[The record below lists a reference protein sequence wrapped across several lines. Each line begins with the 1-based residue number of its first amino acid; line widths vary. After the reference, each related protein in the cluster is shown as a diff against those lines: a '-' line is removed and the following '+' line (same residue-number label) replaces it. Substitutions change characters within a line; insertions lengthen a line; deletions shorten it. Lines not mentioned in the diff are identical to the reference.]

1 MKSKKVNKENE
12 EIAIEEQEVQSS
24 EVEQEEVSSDFEK
37 DKIRRIIGILPIILS
52 IAGIIAV
59 WIGAW

>member
-37 DKIRRIIGILPIILS
+37 DKIRRRIGILPIIL
-52 IAGIIAV
+52 
-59 WIGAW
+59 